1 MGKFRFRVKLQGLE
15 VEIDG
20 DREDLPVLTA
30 AVEKQFGGL
39 MLPVEV
45 VSDNHRQLTDGSG
58 GNDSGTSQEEG
69 GKRKRTPRRERR
81 AATGDG
87 APAVPVEFR
96 HDPAKYGNPVQGWG
110 VAEKC
115 IWLLYVIKGITATKE
130 VSGPALAA
138 TFNQY
143 FKPAGKIHP
152 PHVTRDLAKVKVQ
165 NPAPIGE
172 DKGNYYLTDE
182 GDKQAQQLIQNALNP
197 AK

>member
-20 DREDLPVLTA
+20 EREDIPALTA

-39 MLPVEV
+39 VLPAEV
-45 VSDNHRQLTDGSG
+45 ISDNNRQLIDASGKNGSG
-58 GNDSGTSQEEG
+58 SSSEEES
-69 GKRKRTPRRERR
+69 KRKRGLRRERR
-81 AATGDG
+81 TATGDG
-87 APAVPVEFR
+87 APAVALEFR
-96 HDPAKYGNPVQGWG
+96 HDAANYGNPIQGWT

-115 IWLLYVIKGITATKE
+115 IWLLYVVKEITGTKE
-130 VSGPALAA
+130 VSGPVLAA
-138 TFNQY
+138 TFNFY
-143 FKPAGKIHP
+143 FKAAGRIHP
-152 PHVTRDLAKVKVQ
+152 PHVTRDLARAKVQ

-182 GDKQAQQLIQNALNP
+182 GGKQAQQLIQNALNP